1 MPDQIKVLICAFI
14 LFVFV
19 LIEFPHLTV
28 LTATF
33 FLSFVMGQAKQVE
46 CTSQSWVDLYDQL

>member
-19 LIEFPHLTV
+19 LIEFPHLIV

-33 FLSFVMGQAKQVE
+33 FLSFVMGQAKQEVYK
-46 CTSQSWVDLYDQL
+46 SQSWVDSYDQL